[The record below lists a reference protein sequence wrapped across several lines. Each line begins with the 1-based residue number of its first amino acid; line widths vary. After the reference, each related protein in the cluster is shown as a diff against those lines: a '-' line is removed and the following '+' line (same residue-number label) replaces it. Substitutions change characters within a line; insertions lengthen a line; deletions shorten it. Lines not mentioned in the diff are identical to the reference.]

1 MCPWGADPKSQT
13 AALGF
18 ALTGLER
25 VLFLLLH
32 CLQLMS
38 NKTLR
43 VSQAACWR
51 PTVNNSGPF
60 HHPLSLFPD
69 SEATEEARH
78 KSGLSSALV
87 TSVCRCYTPHPA
99 VFPSQASR
107 SPSRVG
113 PASGPRPQPWAL
125 ALHLNLQQSTFL
137 SGFAL
142 SPPCSGCSVL
152 GITGQ

>member
-43 VSQAACWR
+43 
-51 PTVNNSGPF
+51 G
-60 HHPLSLFPD
+60 
-69 SEATEEARH
+69 
-78 KSGLSSALV
+78 V
-87 TSVCRCYTPHPA
+87 TSSLLAANSEQFWPLPP
-99 VFPSQASR
+99 PS
-107 SPSRVG
+107 
-113 PASGPRPQPWAL
+113 
-125 ALHLNLQQSTFL
+125 L
-137 SGFAL
+137 SV
-142 SPPCSGCSVL
+142 S
-152 GITGQ
+152 